1 MLQPLYKFE
10 FIPYEFEIKPD
21 ACATHM
27 DALAMTLWCMKHV
40 KASTSCFL
48 ISKSTVN
55 VPEMAATCPLPIHC
69 AYHLVQANTELI
81 LGFEPSAVTDEL
93 VARQQL
99 LWKDWVEGLVS
110 LPINLPGFG
119 NACPLTNQIAYSLL
133 HMHGKI
139 AGQMHNHLST
149 CEISLLRD
157 SMPSVVPL
165 IRCKTPHW

>member
-1 MLQPLYKFE
+1 MQAPYKA
-10 FIPYEFEIKPD
+10 D

-27 DALAMTLWCMKHV
+27 DALAMTIWCIKHV
-40 KASTSCFL
+40 KALTSCFL

-55 VPEMAATCPLPIHC
+55 VPEMAATCPFPIPC
-69 AYHLVQANTELI
+69 ACCLVQANTELI

-99 LWKDWVEGLVS
+99 LWKDWVQGLVS

-119 NACPLTNQIAYSLL
+119 NACPLTNQTAYSLL

-139 AGQMHNHLST
+139 SGQMHMHNHLPSMRSHHHET
-149 CEISLLRD
+149 ARHPLCHISGARLHTGD
-157 SMPSVVPL
+157 
-165 IRCKTPHW
+165 

>member
-1 MLQPLYKFE
+1 MLQP
-10 FIPYEFEIKPD
+10 PYKPD

-27 DALAMTLWCMKHV
+27 DALAMTIWCMKHV
-40 KASTSCFL
+40 KALTFCFL
-48 ISKSTVN
+48 ISKFTVD
-55 VPEMAATCPLPIHC
+55 VPEMAATCPFPIHC
-69 AYHLVQANTELI
+69 AYRLVQANTELI

-99 LWKDWVEGLVS
+99 LWKDWVEGLLS

-139 AGQMHNHLST
+139 SGQMHMHNHLST

-157 SMPSVVPL
+157 SMPSIVPL
-165 IRCKTPHW
+165 IRCKTPPH